1 MGLFDFILGNKKR
14 SIEKN
19 NPSEQFD
26 QSVTDE
32 LVKIIIDDETI
43 TIFIRIRLLFKIE
56 IKFWYLQNPFF
67 PNLTPIICSYNFF
80 GC

>member
-43 TIFIRIRLLFKIE
+43 TKTSICLNEDDRRE
-56 IKFWYLQNPFF
+56 FF
-67 PNLTPIICSYNFF
+67 D
-80 GC
+80 